1 MIRYLFTFLL
11 IFFAVFSRLLPHPPN
26 VAPITAIALFSSVYL
41 DKKYAFIIPV
51 AAMLISDYFIGFH
64 ENIIFV
70 YGSFIIISIIGVWLR
85 RHRSIMTTLGASV
98 AGSII
103 FFMVTNFGV
112 WIMPDS
118 MYQTDL
124 SGLLNCYVA
133 AIPFFRNTLIGDLFY
148 VNAIFGLYELM
159 KKIFPSILLE
169 ESQA

>member
-11 IFFAVFSRLLPHPPN
+11 IFFAAFSRLLPHTPN
-26 VAPITAIALFSSVYL
+26 VTPITAIALFSAVYL
-41 DKKYAFIIPV
+41 DKKYAFIIPI

-85 RHRSIMTTLGASV
+85 KHRSIMTTFGASV
-98 AGSII
+98 AGSVI

-112 WIMPDS
+112 WIMPGS

-133 AIPFFRNTLIGDLFY
+133 AIPFFRNTLIGDLIY